1 MGFAK
6 PIEQYLFSNLLIR
19 IHVFMYLKDIIRV
32 EGWRSKVSE
41 QKKKRRMK
49 QFLFVVVT
57 ACILCG
63 MCVVVLASNPVVSK
77 QGVELAVNPTRAMI
91 AMVFAMFCGILAV
104 GYRHV
109 EK

>member
-1 MGFAK
+1 MPENTGK
-6 PIEQYLFSNLLIR
+6 TEKKIL
-19 IHVFMYLKDIIRV
+19 VG
-32 EGWRSKVSE
+32 GWRSKVSE
-41 QKKKRRMK
+41 QKRRMK

-91 AMVFAMFCGILAV
+91 TMVFAMFCGILAV

-109 EK
+109 GK

>member
-1 MGFAK
+1 MPENTGK
-6 PIEQYLFSNLLIR
+6 TEKKIL
-19 IHVFMYLKDIIRV
+19 V

-63 MCVVVLASNPVVSK
+63 MCVVV

-109 EK
+109 GK

>member
-1 MGFAK
+1 MPENTGK
-6 PIEQYLFSNLLIR
+6 TEKKIL
-19 IHVFMYLKDIIRV
+19 V
-32 EGWRSKVSE
+32 EGWRRKVSE

-77 QGVELAVNPTRAMI
+77 QGVELAVNLTRAMI

-104 GYRHV
+104 GYHHV
-109 EK
+109 GK

>member
-1 MGFAK
+1 MPENTGK
-6 PIEQYLFSNLLIR
+6 TEKKIL
-19 IHVFMYLKDIIRV
+19 V

-41 QKKKRRMK
+41 QKRRMK
-49 QFLFVVVT
+49 QFLLVVVT

-109 EK
+109 GK

>member
-1 MGFAK
+1 MPENTGK
-6 PIEQYLFSNLLIR
+6 TEKKIL
-19 IHVFMYLKDIIRV
+19 V

-41 QKKKRRMK
+41 QKRRMK

-63 MCVVVLASNPVVSK
+63 MCVVVLTSNPVVSK
-77 QGVELAVNPTRAMI
+77 QGVELAVNPTRTMI

-109 EK
+109 GK

>member
-1 MGFAK
+1 MPENTGK
-6 PIEQYLFSNLLIR
+6 IEKKIL
-19 IHVFMYLKDIIRV
+19 V

-41 QKKKRRMK
+41 QKRRMK

-109 EK
+109 GK

>member
-1 MGFAK
+1 MPENTGK
-6 PIEQYLFSNLLIR
+6 TEKKIL
-19 IHVFMYLKDIIRV
+19 V

-41 QKKKRRMK
+41 QKRRMK

-91 AMVFAMFCGILAV
+91 TMVFAMFCGILAV

-109 EK
+109 GK

>member
-1 MGFAK
+1 MTENTEK
-6 PIEQYLFSNLLIR
+6 TEKKMLI
-19 IHVFMYLKDIIRV
+19 LV

-41 QKKKRRMK
+41 QKKKRRIE

-63 MCVVVLASNPVVSK
+63 RCVVVLASNPVVSK

-109 EK
+109 GR

>member
-1 MGFAK
+1 MPENTGK
-6 PIEQYLFSNLLIR
+6 TEKKIL
-19 IHVFMYLKDIIRV
+19 V

-41 QKKKRRMK
+41 QKRRMK

-91 AMVFAMFCGILAV
+91 AMVFAMFCGIQPRKTFVFQWCSSPKSKYLYWFYMTLM
-104 GYRHV
+104 G
-109 EK
+109 

>member
-1 MGFAK
+1 MPENTGK
-6 PIEQYLFSNLLIR
+6 TEKKIL
-19 IHVFMYLKDIIRV
+19 V

-77 QGVELAVNPTRAMI
+77 QGVELAVNLTRAMI
-91 AMVFAMFCGILAV
+91 AMVFAMFCGITQFRLV
-104 GYRHV
+104 KEMEEQFDQMQEIV
-109 EK
+109 ETF